1 MKIACQCGNL
11 QGEITDLTPRVD
23 RHIICCCDD
32 CQAFARFLQQDGI
45 LDASGGT
52 QIVQMTP
59 SQIHFSKGESLI
71 ACIRLT
77 PNGVY
82 RWYASCCSTPIAN
95 TLSSG
100 VPFMGVIHSI
110 IKEPEVVE
118 EIMGPPSMVIQAKHA
133 IVRPLHETQA
143 RGFPLSLLLSTA
155 RRLIV
160 AKLKGQDKPNPFFN
174 DKKPLS
180 EPKIL
185 SQR

>member
-1 MKIACQCGNL
+1 
-11 QGEITDLTPRVD
+11 
-23 RHIICCCDD
+23 
-32 CQAFARFLQQDGI
+32 
-45 LDASGGT
+45 
-52 QIVQMTP
+52 
-59 SQIHFSKGESLI
+59 
-71 ACIRLT
+71 
-77 PNGVY
+77 
-82 RWYASCCSTPIAN
+82 
-95 TLSSG
+95 
-100 VPFMGVIHSI
+100 MGVIHSI